1 MVGLMLYC
9 GCFDYLCGCGFLDY
23 LWVVIISFDGFL
35 GIRWLV
41 LISYGLLLLDAF
53 VVVFT
58 CTIWFGVGG
67 IEGLAVLCIVVR
79 AYCCL

>member
-1 MVGLMLYC
+1 MV
-9 GCFDYLCGCGFLDY
+9 FWVLDG
-23 LWVVIISFDGFL
+23 W
-35 GIRWLV
+35 V
-41 LISYGLLLLDAF
+41 LIGYGLLLLDAF

-67 IEGLAVLCIVVR
+67 IEGLPVLCIVVR